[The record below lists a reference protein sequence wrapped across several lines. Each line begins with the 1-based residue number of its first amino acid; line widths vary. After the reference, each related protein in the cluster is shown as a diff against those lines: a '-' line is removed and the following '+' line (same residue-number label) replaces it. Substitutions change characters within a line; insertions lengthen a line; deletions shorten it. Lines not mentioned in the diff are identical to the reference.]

1 MKLFTEEPLERCDGK
16 GNLDEGVLKVEAFDM
31 ESKPTPSAV
40 VNVESSVDNAA
51 VVEEERLAA

>member
-1 MKLFTEEPLERCDGK
+1 MTGK
-16 GNLDEGVLKVEAFDM
+16 EISTKGLLKVEAFDM